1 MPISATFSAL
11 ATRNYRRGNERVIGT
26 RTARD
31 RSRWLGVAALLV
43 VTACGAADDQSSAT
57 TSTASTY
64 CADVDELT
72 GLLDGGATVEEY
84 DELLTRIVDESP
96 DGHAPTWSLML
107 VLSEEPFTYDN
118 FNPAID
124 SLERL
129 GPDLDATCADLQPMI
144 VDDSGRIRSW
154 PTG

>member
-1 MPISATFSAL
+1 
-11 ATRNYRRGNERVIGT
+11 VIGT

-31 RSRWLGVAALLV
+31 RCWWLGAAGLLV
-43 VTACGAADDQSSAT
+43 VTACGSDGDQSSAT
-57 TSTASTY
+57 TSSASSY

-72 GLLDGGATVEEY
+72 GLLDGGGTVEDY

-96 DGHAPTWSLML
+96 DGHDLTWSLML
-107 VLSEEPFTYDN
+107 VLSDEPFTYDN
-118 FNPAID
+118 FNPAVD

-154 PTG
+154 PTD